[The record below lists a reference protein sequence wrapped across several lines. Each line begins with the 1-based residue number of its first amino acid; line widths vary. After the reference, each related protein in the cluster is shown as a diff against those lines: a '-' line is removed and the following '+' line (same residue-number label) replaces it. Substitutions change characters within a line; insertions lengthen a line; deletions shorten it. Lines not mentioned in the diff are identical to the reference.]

1 MLRVVRDG
9 ALDWK
14 RRRFDGRAVAGLFT
28 CVVRGRRL
36 LLLEVSGLCRCC
48 SGAVD
53 VDAAAVLDLVLDL
66 VLEDVARSEA
76 SAAAL
81 LRAKCCA

>member
-1 MLRVVRDG
+1 MLRVVRG

-48 SGAVD
+48 RVD
-53 VDAAAVLDLVLDL
+53 VDAAAVLDL